1 MSWDEGLE
9 GPPLE
14 IARTDHTPLRVMAGP
29 GTGKTFAL
37 MRRIARLLEEEEID
51 PSRGLLVTFTR
62 TTAADLVKELSQLN
76 VSGADQ
82 LKAGT
87 LHSFCFSI
95 LNRARVLA
103 ITGRNPRPLLEYEK
117 RFMLEDLKQ
126 LELGGIREL
135 RKKLQAFEAAWARLQ
150 SEEPGWPQN
159 AEDRSFQQEL
169 KNWLLFHEAILIDEL
184 VPETLR
190 YLRDNPAS
198 PERDMYNY
206 LFVDEYQDLN
216 KAEQKLLDILSE
228 NGSIMIIGDEDQSI
242 YESFRYA
249 HPEGIAN
256 YANEHPETLDIQLNE
271 CRRCPKGVVE
281 LANQLIQNNEF
292 RSCHTTLN
300 LRTENN
306 DGEINVVQW
315 VTMDDE
321 TNGLAQFIKKKIDD
335 GIVNA
340 GKVLV
345 LCPRRQFGYRIR
357 DKLREIGINVHSF
370 FHEEA
375 LEGNPKILEKAKAQ
389 EAFTLLT
396 LLSNQNDRVALR
408 CWLGFG
414 STNLRAGSYQRF
426 RSFCESN
433 RDTPIDILEE
443 IPNDNLTLPHR
454 RFLIPR
460 YEQLIQKLEELEG
473 LRGWELI
480 NQLFPEG
487 ESWAKIFRDLLEN
500 IDDNALP
507 SDILQNLRTNITQ
520 PEMPTDVDYVR
531 IMSLHRSKGLTADLV
546 VICGCID
553 GLVPTIEEGLSGD
566 EHERNLEEQRRLFYV
581 GITRTKDILVLS
593 SILRLPL
600 DLAYQMRARVIPI
613 GRTDSMTISSP
624 FLSDLGPNLPQ
635 PIRGDEWIN

>member
-1 MSWDEGLE
+1 MAWNEGLK
-9 GPPLE
+9 GPVLE
-14 IARTDHTPLRVMAGP
+14 IAKTDHTPLRIMAGP

-37 MRRIARLLEEEEID
+37 MRRIARLLEKDSID
-51 PSRGLLVTFTR
+51 PSKGLLVTFTR
-62 TTAADLVKELSQLN
+62 ITAADLVKELSQLN
-76 VSGADQ
+76 VPGADQ

-87 LHSFCFSI
+87 LHSFCFYI
-95 LNRARVLA
+95 LNRDRVLA

-126 LELGGIREL
+126 LGLGGIREL

-159 AEDRSFQQEL
+159 AEDRSSQQEL
-169 KNWLLFHEAILIDEL
+169 KKWLIFHEAILIDEL

-198 PERDMYNY
+198 PERDMYNCI
-206 LFVDEYQDLN
+206 FVDEYQDLN
-216 KAEQKLLDILSE
+216 KAEQRLIDLLSE
-228 NGSIMIIGDEDQSI
+228 NGSIMIIGDPDQSI

-256 YANEHPETLDIQLNE
+256 YADDHSGTLDIPLEE
-271 CRRCPKGVVE
+271 CRRCPKGIVS
-281 LANQLIQNNEF
+281 LANSLIQNN
-292 RSCHTTLN
+292 RLRDSCSCLN
-300 LRTENN
+300 PRTENRE
-306 DGEINVVQW
+306 GEIHVVQW
-315 VTMDDE
+315 VTMEDE

-340 GKVLV
+340 GRVLV

-357 DKLREIGINVHSF
+357 DKLREMGINAHSF

-414 STNLRAGSYQRF
+414 SPNLRAKQYQRF
-426 RSFCESN
+426 RFYCEN
-433 RDTPIDILEE
+433 NGA
-443 IPNDNLTLPHR
+443 IPFDSLRITCNGDLTLPNTR
-454 RFLIPR
+454 ALISR
-460 YEQLIQKLEELEG
+460 YEQLMQKIEDLKG
-473 LRGWELI
+473 LCGWELI

-487 ESWAKIFRDLLEN
+487 EDWAEIFRYLLEN
-500 IDDNALP
+500 IDNNAPP
-507 SDILQNLRTNITQ
+507 SDILEDLRTKITQ
-520 PEMPTDVDYVR
+520 PEMPADVDYVR

-546 VICGCID
+546 VICGCIE
-553 GLVPTIEEGLSGD
+553 GLVPTMEVGLSGD

-581 GITRTKDILVLS
+581 SITRTTNILVLS

-600 DLAYQMRARVIPI
+600 DLAYKMRAQVQMRIYRDA
-613 GRTDSMTISSP
+613 MTIASRFISE
-624 FLSDLGPNLPQ
+624 LGPTLPQ
-635 PIRGDEWIN
+635 PIRGDQWIF